1 MKSQINERFLLI
13 ILASIQFTNI
23 VDFMIM
29 MPMGDILQKSLQI
42 TPSQYGWLVSSYG
55 LAAGLT
61 SLLGVFYLDN
71 LDRKKALL
79 AAYLGFMVGTI
90 SSAIVPTT
98 SNPELN
104 YYLFIGTRVLTGIT
118 GGLLGGLVLSIIGDV
133 FPLERRGRAMASVT
147 IAFSLASVIGMPLS
161 LSLVDYFD
169 NNWHVPFYMVSA
181 LSLPFWLLGFK
192 FIPPLNEHLKNKTQG
207 HSRLDAIRN
216 IFNTPIQRSAL
227 LFTFLLVLGQ
237 FTVISFLTPYNIN
250 NIGLQQ
256 SDIKYIYLVGGA
268 CTVLSG
274 FLIGRLVDKVGRF
287 RVFTIFAFL
296 SMITIVVST
305 NLGHVGLWVVLL
317 NAGFFFIFITG
328 RMIPANTITTTVVD
342 PKNRAGFM
350 SLNSAVMSFGSG
362 SSAALAGMIVYQESE
377 HSPLQNYNIVGYIA
391 IVATLLALVMVR
403 RMSKASAN

>member
-1 MKSQINERFLLI
+1 
-13 ILASIQFTNI
+13 
-23 VDFMIM
+23 M

-42 TPSQYGWLVSSYG
+42 SPSQYGWLVSSYG
-55 LAAGLT
+55 LAAGFT
-61 SLLGVFYLDN
+61 SLMGVFYLDN

-79 AAYLGFMVGTI
+79 TAYLGFMIGTV

-207 HSRLDAIRN
+207 QSRLDGIRN

-328 RMIPANTITTTVVD
+328 RMIPANTITTSVVD

-362 SSAALAGMIVYQESE
+362 SSAAIAGMIVYQESE

-391 IVATLLALVMVR
+391 IAATLLALVMVR
-403 RMSKASAN
+403 RMSKASAK

>member
-1 MKSQINERFLLI
+1 MKTPINERLLLI

-42 TPSQYGWLVSSYG
+42 SPSQYGWLVSSYG
-55 LAAGLT
+55 LAAGFT
-61 SLLGVFYLDN
+61 SLMGVFYLDN

-79 AAYLGFMVGTI
+79 TAYLGFMLGTV

-362 SSAALAGMIVYQESE
+362 SSAAIAGMIVYQESE

-391 IVATLLALVMVR
+391 IAATLLALVMVR
-403 RMSKASAN
+403 RMSKASAK

>member
-1 MKSQINERFLLI
+1 MKSQINERLLLI

-79 AAYLGFMVGTI
+79 TAYLGFMLGTV

-250 NIGLQQ
+250 NVGLQQ

-362 SSAALAGMIVYQESE
+362 SSAAIAGMIVYQESE

-391 IVATLLALVMVR
+391 IAATLLALVMVR
-403 RMSKASAN
+403 RMSKASAK

>member
-1 MKSQINERFLLI
+1 MNNQINERLLLI

-29 MPMGDILQKSLQI
+29 MPMGDILQKSLEI
-42 TPSQYGWLVSSYG
+42 SPSQHGWLVSSYG
-55 LAAGLT
+55 LAAGVT

-79 AAYLGFMVGTI
+79 TAYLGFMIGTI

-362 SSAALAGMIVYQESE
+362 SSAAIAGMIVYQESE
-377 HSPLQNYNIVGYIA
+377 HSPLENYNIVGYIA

-403 RMSKASAN
+403 RMSKATAK

>member
-1 MKSQINERFLLI
+1 LKSQINERFLLI

>member
-1 MKSQINERFLLI
+1 
-13 ILASIQFTNI
+13 
-23 VDFMIM
+23 M